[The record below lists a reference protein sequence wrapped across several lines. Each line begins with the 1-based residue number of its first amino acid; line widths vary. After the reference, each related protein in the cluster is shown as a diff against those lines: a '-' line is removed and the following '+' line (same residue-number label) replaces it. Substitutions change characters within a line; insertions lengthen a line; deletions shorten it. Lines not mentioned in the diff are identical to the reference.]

1 MSDRFAALRAVAL
14 TLGKEFRLLWRDRVG
29 LFMLLAAPIVVIAA
43 AGFSL
48 ADVYAGG
55 SHNQPDQVIA
65 VVDEDQGE
73 LGRAVVAALQN
84 RRGIH
89 LAAAAGRERAREFVL
104 ERRSALL
111 GVIIPAG
118 STAALA
124 QGGEAQLLLIIDPVR
139 YQQAVRVE
147 LALAEMCRR
156 ITAQA
161 AAQAQAHLSAQRTEL
176 TSRLNGAVSALRA
189 ANEQA
194 QELSRAAA
202 RARVEAETRLRAQ
215 IATTIADA
223 RAQMRDAFAASLDQ
237 ALSGVTAKI
246 NGEAQRQRDAQ
257 QRLRLYF
264 AQLESARTEFER
276 WFAQLKELAGGNA
289 DRIPAPP
296 QFPLPPPDLVALL
309 HSPPPAPVDA
319 AALRDELA
327 AKLNAPD
334 ARTIALPP
342 LPPFPH
348 LPELPPLLRLSL
360 ADLHGT
366 PVLPGSLGLAES
378 PANAGHG
385 AGVSGFNAFDLEV
398 PGFAVTFLLIGML
411 MGLSLALIDE
421 HDWGT
426 LTRLRAA
433 AAPLGATLFGKM
445 IARFLIGLAQMII
458 LFAAGWAMFG
468 MSLGRAPAALLVPGA
483 AIAFAAAAFG
493 LVVAGAGRTRDA
505 VLPIGA
511 IVIMTMAAM
520 GGCWWPI
527 DFEPQWMRTVALAL
541 PTTWAM
547 RAFNDLMIRE
557 LPVSAVLVPS
567 AVNLGFGILYAAVG
581 VAIAR
586 RRFA

>member
-1 MSDRFAALRAVAL
+1 VSSRFAALRAVAL

-55 SHNQPDQVIA
+55 SRNQPDQIIA
-65 VVDEDQGE
+65 VVDEDHGE
-73 LGRAVVAALQN
+73 LGRAVVAALKS
-84 RRGIH
+84 RRGLRIV
-89 LAAAAGRERAREFVL
+89 ATAGRERARELVL

-118 STAALA
+118 STTALA
-124 QGGEAQLLLIIDPVR
+124 QGGQAQLLLILDPVR
-139 YQQAVRVE
+139 YQLAVRVE
-147 LALAEMCRR
+147 VGLAEMCRR
-156 ITAQA
+156 ITAKA
-161 AAQAQAHLSAQRTEL
+161 AAQAEARLLAQRTEL
-176 TSRLNGAVSALRA
+176 TSRINGVVTALRA

-202 RARVEAETRLRAQ
+202 RARAGTEMRLRAQ
-215 IATTIADA
+215 IVTTIADA
-223 RAQMRDAFAASLDQ
+223 STQMRNAFAASLDQ
-237 ALSGVTAKI
+237 ALAGVTAKI
-246 NGEAQRQRDAQ
+246 NLEASRQRDAQ
-257 QRLRLYF
+257 RRLRLYF
-264 AQLESARTEFER
+264 AQLDAARSEFER

-289 DRIPAPP
+289 TRIPAPP

-309 HSPPPAPVDA
+309 HAPPPTPVDA

-327 AKLNAPD
+327 AKLQAPD
-334 ARTIALPP
+334 ARTLVLPP
-342 LPPFPH
+342 LPPLAHLPH
-348 LPELPPLLRLSL
+348 LPPLPRLSL
-360 ADLHGT
+360 ADLNGT
-366 PVLPGSLGLAES
+366 PVLPGSLGLAER
-378 PANAGHG
+378 PANLSNAT
-385 AGVSGFNAFDLEV
+385 ARGFNAFDLQV

-433 AAPLGATLFGKM
+433 SAPLGATLFGKM
-445 IARFLIGLAQMII
+445 IARFLIGLVQMII
-458 LFAAGWAMFG
+458 LFAAGWALFG
-468 MSLGRAPAALLVPGA
+468 MSLGRAPSALLVPGA
-483 AIAFAAAAFG
+483 TIAFAAAAFG

-527 DFEPQWMRTVALAL
+527 DFEPQWMRTLALAL

-547 RAFNDLMIRE
+547 RAFNDLMIRD
-557 LPVSAVLVPS
+557 LPLAAVLVPS

-586 RRFA
+586 RRFT